1 MAALRTLLVV
11 DSAEAAASATREL
24 AGARVDALSTHC
36 AAAEFLAA
44 RGVVCT
50 DCSALIEPAQAGDA
64 IRAAS
69 ADLDSVLRSLD
80 ETVGAAMASAGGLP
94 RMALFHAAFK
104 YSGQYNLA
112 GLRRFE
118 SAVAAKLVAGD
129 IEGVRFY
136 HSLPTSVDP
145 VFSFVAAA
153 RRLAQERGIE
163 LTDIAVAAA
172 ARAGRFT
179 PAQLLGRS
187 ARLAS
192 RAPRRGLAKLRRTAR
207 RWRAR
212 DPASGAPQVL
222 LLAHGDRSFFEDAL
236 RGRGIDLRYVGDDGL
251 VGGSGAAHEAD
262 AQLERMKAVAADWLK
277 ANESDR
283 RGDLERLLVAEM
295 LRNARAWLSPL
306 VHGNRLLQAS
316 HVAALAWD
324 IPPVAR
330 PQLNLLVELC
340 LRSGVPVLGRQHGAS
355 YGDQILG
362 RIHFDSDFDRCTHF
376 FTYGFGPTE
385 FAAAYPAARPTC
397 SFIPA
402 GNAPLPQKRRAS
414 PVDIVFPISHRVPLF
429 YFARLPEA
437 ALAERQ
443 ARILEAMDA
452 RTDLRCVVKPPPDDP
467 THDERLQRL
476 THVRTVRVPWSE
488 YLERWVP
495 RLVVFEVASTAML
508 EALPLDVDIFLM
520 LDPLFPFS
528 APALQMLRKRAH
540 VFDTAEELAD
550 SIAAHGRAFLPRLR
564 DRSYYDTYVNRGS
577 PATVLEVV
585 RTRARALGAE
595 SAAS

>member
-24 AGARVDALSTHC
+24 RAADDEALSTHC

-50 DCSALIEPAQAGDA
+50 DCSAFIEPGQAGDA

-80 ETVGAAMASAGGLP
+80 ETVGAAMACAAGLP
-94 RMALFHAAFK
+94 PVALFHAAFK

-118 SAVAAKLVAGD
+118 SVVAAKLSAGD
-129 IEGVRFY
+129 IAGVRFY

-163 LTDIAVAAA
+163 LADIAVAH
-172 ARAGRFT
+172 AGRADRLT
-179 PAQLLGRS
+179 PARVLGRI

-192 RAPRRGLAKLRRTAR
+192 RAPRRVPAKLRRTAR
-207 RWRAR
+207 RWRAGSR
-212 DPASGAPQVL
+212 ATGAPQVL
-222 LLAHGDRSFFEDAL
+222 LMAHGDSSFFEDAL
-236 RGRGIDLRYVGDDGL
+236 RGGGIGLRYVGDDGI
-251 VGGSGAAHEAD
+251 VSGSGAALEAD
-262 AQLERMKAVAADWLK
+262 AQLARMKAVAASWLE
-277 ANESDR
+277 AHEGDR
-283 RGDLERLLVAEM
+283 GGDLERLLIAEM

-306 VHGNRLLQAS
+306 VHGNRFLRTS
-316 HVAALAWD
+316 NVAALAWD
-324 IPPVAR
+324 NPPVAR

-340 LRSGVPVLGRQHGAS
+340 LRSGIPVLGRQHGAS

-376 FTYGFGPTE
+376 FTYGFGPSE
-385 FAAAYPAARPTC
+385 FAAAYPAARPVC

-402 GNAPLPQKRRAS
+402 GNAPLPQRRRAS

-437 ALAERQ
+437 ALAARQ

-452 RTDLRCVVKPPPDDP
+452 RTDLRCVVKPPPDDS
-467 THDERLQRL
+467 THDERVRRL
-476 THVRTVRVPWSE
+476 THVRTIRMPWTE
-488 YLERWVP
+488 YLERWRP

-528 APALQMLRKRAH
+528 APALQMLHKRAH

-550 SIAAHGRAFLPRLR
+550 AIAAYGRAPLARLR

-577 PATVLEVV
+577 PASVLEVV
-585 RTRARALGAE
+585 RTRARASGVE